1 MFVNKCVYNEIKKT
15 AVYCLTHLPG
25 KHSKMDYDAVLA
37 EIGEFGAWQQGII
50 VLLWLP
56 PMFAGIHNLLFVF
69 TGNSVW
75 ATCLVKNQ
83 CFLFSG
89 LSPKNGFRCQIPE
102 CDTEEFEFSDFPD
115 SLFPLDNKGN
125 PDYCKFYQ
133 PRFTDGNNKTCSRTE
148 FDTSS
153 VVDCSHNTKF
163 AFSDFEFKETLVTK
177 WGNVCGKEVFISFLQ
192 FIYIF

>member
-1 MFVNKCVYNEIKKT
+1 MPCKT
-15 AVYCLTHLPG
+15 
-25 KHSKMDYDAVLA
+25 
-37 EIGEFGAWQQGII
+37 
-50 VLLWLP
+50 
-56 PMFAGIHNLLFVF
+56 
-69 TGNSVW
+69 
-75 ATCLVKNQ
+75 Q

-133 PRFTDGNNKTCSRTE
+133 PRFTDENNKTCSRTE

-153 VVDCSHNTKF
+153 VVDCPHNTKF

-192 FIYIF
+192 FIYIFGLLVGSFLSGKLADKFGRKPALMFSIIISSGGELLGAFMPEFYSYSFAR